1 MKTSYQVLSSLYQEE
16 VPMSGQDLGDKLD
29 LSRNS
34 IWKAIEA
41 LRSKGHVIEAGPK
54 GYRLVELTKDLD
66 QDSLRLFLGPSW
78 ENAYIEVYDQ
88 SPSTNVLAKNLMDQ
102 AKDRVLIVSKCQE
115 NGKGRQGK
123 SFHSP
128 KGGLYFSFAYR
139 PDKGLESNALLT
151 ISIGLALVE
160 TFKDL
165 YDLDIGIK
173 WVNDLIYKEKKVAG
187 ILTEA
192 SLSLEDMALDYL
204 VVGSGLNI
212 YKTEPYPE
220 NLEKIAG
227 PIFEK
232 ENKNFNPNVLIGRSI
247 DRFFAIKDDKDLI
260 ERYKAVCTSLGKTFD
275 VKEGKKTYRGKAID
289 IDKDGSLIMEIEN
302 GQLVSLSGNY

>member
-1 MKTSYQVLSSLYQEE
+1 MKTSYLVLSSLYQEE
-16 VPMSGQDLGDKLD
+16 VPISGQDLGDKLD

-54 GYRLVELTKDLD
+54 GYRLIELSKDLD
-66 QDSLRLFLGPSW
+66 PDSLRLFLGPSW
-78 ENAYIEVYDQ
+78 ENSHIEVYDQ
-88 SPSTNVLAKNLMDQ
+88 SPSTNILAKNLMDQ
-102 AKDRVLIVSKCQE
+102 GKDRVLIVSKCQE

-139 PDKGLESNALLT
+139 PDKDLESNALLT
-151 ISIGLALVE
+151 IAIGLALVE

-165 YDLDIGIK
+165 YGLDIGIK
-173 WVNDLIYKEKKVAG
+173 WVNDLIYKDKKVAG

-204 VVGSGLNI
+204 VLGSGLNI
-212 YKTEPYPE
+212 YKKEAYPE
-220 NLEKIAG
+220 DLEKIAG

-232 ENKNFNPNVLIGRSI
+232 ENENFNPNVLIGKTI
-247 DRFFAIKDDKDLI
+247 ERFFAIKNDKDLI
-260 ERYKAVCTSLGKTFD
+260 ERYKAVCTSLGKILTIN
-275 VKEGKKTYRGKAID
+275 EGKNTYKGRALD
-289 IDKDGSLIMEIEN
+289 IGKDGRLIMEIEN
-302 GQLVSLSGNY
+302 DQLITLSGNY

>member
-1 MKTSYQVLSSLYQEE
+1 MKTSYLVLSSLYQEE
-16 VPMSGQDLGDKLD
+16 VPISGQDLGDKLD

-54 GYRLVELTKDLD
+54 GYRVLELTRDLD
-66 QDSLRLFLGPSW
+66 PDSLRLFLGPSW
-78 ENAYIEVYDQ
+78 ENSHIEVYDQ
-88 SPSTNVLAKNLMDQ
+88 SPSTNILAKNLMDQ
-102 AKDRVLIVSKCQE
+102 GKDRVLIISKCQE

-151 ISIGLALVE
+151 IAIGLALVE

-165 YDLDIGIK
+165 YGLDIGIK
-173 WVNDLIYKEKKVAG
+173 WVNDLIYKDKKVAG

-204 VVGSGLNI
+204 VLGSGLNI
-212 YKTEPYPE
+212 YKKEAYPD

-232 ENKNFNPNVLIGRSI
+232 ENENFNSNVLIGKTI
-247 DRFFAIKDDKDLI
+247 ERFFAIKNDKDLI
-260 ERYKAVCTSLGKTFD
+260 ERYKAVCTSLGKILTIN
-275 VKEGKKTYRGKAID
+275 EGKNTYKGRALD
-289 IDKDGSLIMEIEN
+289 IDKDGRLIMEIEN
-302 GQLVSLSGNY
+302 DQLITLSGNY

>member
-1 MKTSYQVLSSLYQEE
+1 MKTSYLVLSSLYQEE
-16 VPMSGQDLGDKLD
+16 VPISGQDLGDKLD

-54 GYRLVELTKDLD
+54 GYGLTSLTKDLD
-66 QDSLRLFLGPSW
+66 PDSLRLFLGPSW
-78 ENAYIEVYDQ
+78 ENSHIEVYDQ
-88 SPSTNVLAKNLMDQ
+88 SPSTNILAKNLMDQ
-102 AKDRVLIVSKCQE
+102 SKDRVLIVSKCQE

-151 ISIGLALVE
+151 IAIGLALVE

-165 YDLDIGIK
+165 YGLDIGIK
-173 WVNDLIYKEKKVAG
+173 WVNDLIYKDKKVAG

-204 VVGSGLNI
+204 VLGSGLNI
-212 YKTEPYPE
+212 YKKESYPD

-232 ENKNFNPNVLIGRSI
+232 ENENFNPNVLIGKTI
-247 DRFFAIKDDKDLI
+247 ERFFAIKNDKDLI
-260 ERYKAVCTSLGKTFD
+260 ERYKAVCTSLGKILTIN
-275 VKEGKKTYRGKAID
+275 EGKNTYKGRALD
-289 IDKDGSLIMEIEN
+289 IDKDGRLIMEIKN
-302 GQLVSLSGNY
+302 DQLITLSGNY